1 MRQNIIAIMATV
13 AAFAASTEFVNAQS
27 NSEVQVINNLTKKA
41 SVWKL
46 SEGEPAKNDAISAAS
61 AHTYIFDCKK
71 FQIEAPISETDS
83 LIAVWQEEQIRNV
96 TNGVAFGVDAGG
108 VMLADNFSPAAGF
121 HVTMSWKK
129 IDITGGFL
137 AATNKYNEESTKAGQ
152 RFFAGMAYGE
162 LGYNVRFKM
171 RGYNNQGVFVPFVGY
186 MFIFDKNANDISETI
201 AVNGGTLT
209 YDGMSNVKGNSSAI
223 YGGVKARFSLKH
235 MGRTAITVKAFGGVY
250 QRYYLE
256 GSKRK
261 PFAGV
266 TIGLEFSG
274 AKKRTD
280 ADVKA
285 LRTSLE
291 NGDYRLAN
299 EVINNLRAN
308 MK

>member
-1 MRQNIIAIMATV
+1 MRKNIIALVATV
-13 AAFAASTEFVNAQS
+13 AAFAANIEFVNAQDMS
-27 NSEVQVINNLTKKA
+27 TVNNLTKKA
-41 SVWKL
+41 TVWKL

-61 AHTYIFDCKK
+61 AHTYIFDCKR

-83 LIAVWQEEQIRNV
+83 LIAVWQEEQIRNATSGIAV
-96 TNGVAFGVDAGG
+96 GIDAGG
-108 VMLADNFSPAAGF
+108 VMLAENFSAAAGF

-129 IDITGGFL
+129 IDLTGGFL
-137 AATNKYNEESTKAGQ
+137 AATNKYNEESSKAGK

-162 LGYNVRFKM
+162 LGYNCRFKM
-171 RGYNNQGVFVPFVGY
+171 RGYNNQGVIVPFVGY
-186 MFIFDKNANDISETI
+186 MFIFDKNANDLGETAT
-201 AVNGGTLT
+201 AVEGGTIYT
-209 YDGMSNVKGNSSAI
+209 TSEYDVKGNSSAI
-223 YGGVKARFSLKH
+223 YAGVKARFSLKH

-266 TIGLEFSG
+266 TVGLEFSG